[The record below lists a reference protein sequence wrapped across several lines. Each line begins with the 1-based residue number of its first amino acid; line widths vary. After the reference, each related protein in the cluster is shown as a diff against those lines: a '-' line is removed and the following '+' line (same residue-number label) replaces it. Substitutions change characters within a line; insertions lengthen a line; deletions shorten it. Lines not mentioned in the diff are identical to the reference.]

1 MNVHDLALALSAIA
15 GLRASLTVL
24 ALSLAVHFHAL
35 AAPAALGW
43 LASDVT
49 LAVAA
54 VFTLADLL
62 ADKIPWVDHLL
73 HLVHTGLAPVAG
85 GVAVAAVDPSAGGTV
100 PLLMLLGAGN
110 ALGVH
115 GLKSAT
121 RAGSSAVSLGM
132 LNPVVSVI
140 EDVFALVLL
149 VASFVAPVLTA
160 IAVLLATVAL
170 VVVARRIA
178 AGLRRRRATP
188 LPRNASDE

>member
-1 MNVHDLALALSAIA
+1 MNVHDLALAYALSAVA

-24 ALSLAVHFHAL
+24 ALSLAVHLHAL
-35 AAPAALGW
+35 ATPAALGW

-85 GVAVAAVDPSAGGTV
+85 GIAVAAVDPSAGGAV

-115 GLKSAT
+115 GLKSAA
-121 RAGSSAVSLGM
+121 RAGSTSVSLGM
-132 LNPVVSVI
+132 LNPIVSVV
-140 EDVFALVLL
+140 EDGLALVLL
-149 VASFVAPVLTA
+149 VASFLAPVLTA
-160 IAVLLATVAL
+160 VAVLLATIAFAF
-170 VVVARRIA
+170 VARRIA
-178 AGLRRRRATP
+178 AALRRRGAPAR
-188 LPRNASDE
+188 